1 MTEELL
7 TVSEAARRMG
17 VSPKIVLSLVT
28 RRDLPAVVFGNR
40 TRIPASAVQVY
51 VDRIERATA
60 SAAELARR
68 LEAEMTKPTPPNDQ
82 EDQQ

>member
-1 MTEELL
+1 VPEQEQLL

-17 VSPKIVLSLVT
+17 VSPKIVQSMVT

-51 VDRIERATA
+51 VDKIERA
-60 SAAELARR
+60 AAIAR
-68 LEAEMTKPTPPNDQ
+68 EMAKSKSPEENQP
-82 EDQQ
+82 